1 MNETT
6 IFIAGIIGAAAVLSV
21 VVYFFGRLKIEQQKT
36 LQGLLEKDDSSRAEW
51 AKALGP
57 ARRGDNDFRRGV
69 LLVVVGASL
78 GTGLFFVGGNAW
90 VFSLLPITIG
100 LVYLMF
106 WKVNASQRA

>member
-1 MNETT
+1 MDETT
-6 IFIAGIIGAAAVLSV
+6 ISIAGIMCAAAVLSV

-36 LQGLLEKDDSSRAEW
+36 LQRLLEKDDSSRAEW
-51 AKALGP
+51 ARALGP

-69 LLVVVGASL
+69 LLVVVGTSL

-90 VFSLLPITIG
+90 IFSLLPVTIG

-106 WKVNASQRA
+106 WKVNARQRT

>member
-6 IFIAGIIGAAAVLSV
+6 IIIAGIIGSAAVLSV
-21 VVYFFGRLKIEQQKT
+21 VVYFFGRLKIEQQRT
-36 LQGLLEKDDSSRAEW
+36 LQRLLEKDDSSRAEW
-51 AKALGP
+51 ARALGP

-69 LLVVVGASL
+69 LLVVVGTSL

-90 VFSLLPITIG
+90 IFSLLPVTIG
-100 LVYLMF
+100 FVYLMF

>member
-1 MNETT
+1 MNEAT
-6 IFIAGIIGAAAVLSV
+6 IIIAGIIGSAAVLSV

-36 LQGLLEKDDSSRAEW
+36 LQRLLEKDDSSRAEW
-51 AKALGP
+51 ARALGP

-78 GTGLFFVGGNAW
+78 GAGLFFVGGNAW
-90 VFSLLPITIG
+90 IFSLLPVTIG

-106 WKVNASQRA
+106 WKVSASQRA